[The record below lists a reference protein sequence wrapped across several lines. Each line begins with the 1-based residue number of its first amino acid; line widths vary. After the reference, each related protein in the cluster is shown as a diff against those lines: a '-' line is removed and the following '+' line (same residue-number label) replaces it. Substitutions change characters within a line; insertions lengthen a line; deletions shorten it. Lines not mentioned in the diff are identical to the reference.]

1 MNDAATKR
9 RMLLLWAAAVI
20 ATACAFVAHLSL
32 RLETVRLGYDV
43 GQARR
48 EERRL
53 IEERRLLSIEA
64 ATLRDPSRVET
75 IARGSLG
82 MEVPDTDHVVPVGQ
96 TGTRRASGRMR

>member
-1 MNDAATKR
+1 MTRPSIKTR
-9 RMLLLWAAAVI
+9 FLWLWAAAVV
-20 ATACAFVAHLSL
+20 ATASAFVAHLSL

-64 ATLRDPSRVET
+64 ATLRDPERVET

-82 MEVPDTDHVVPVGQ
+82 MEIPDTDHVVPVGR
-96 TGTRRASGRMR
+96 GATRRASGRMR

>member
-1 MNDAATKR
+1 MTRPSIER
-9 RMLLLWAAAVI
+9 RMLWLWAAAVI
-20 ATACAFVAHLSL
+20 ATASAFVAHLSL

-64 ATLRDPSRVET
+64 ATLREPARVET

-82 MEVPDTDHVVPVGQ
+82 MDVPDPDHVVPVGQ
-96 TGTRRASGRMR
+96 SATGRASGRVR